1 MKITLAKP
9 IQITNQALTRQTP
22 AFAASECSFW
32 SLSIMLIKIFLILQ
46 VLIVKTLLIVA
57 TTTLW
62 APWTLYFT
70 NKQKWEGA
78 TSYHGQTYIIPVN
91 TPVFPGS
98 LPYFIHLPP
107 PPPVLLFLPGN
118 SHSLYGPRPSYM
130 NTRINILFQGFPVAR
145 SCMKSIASHNWHN
158 TQIPNHLWPQ
168 PGNLQRALLISV
180 QIVDTGIWIYHQW

>member
-32 SLSIMLIKIFLILQ
+32 SLSMMLIKIFLILQ

-70 NKQKWEGA
+70 NKQKWDGA

-107 PPPVLLFLPGN
+107 PLPFCYF
-118 SHSLYGPRPSYM
+118 SRETPIVCMGPD
-130 NTRINILFQGFPVAR
+130 LV
-145 SCMKSIASHNWHN
+145 
-158 TQIPNHLWPQ
+158 
-168 PGNLQRALLISV
+168 
-180 QIVDTGIWIYHQW
+180 IWILESIFYSKVFQLPDLVWNALPHTIDTIHKFQTICDPNLATCNARCWFLCR